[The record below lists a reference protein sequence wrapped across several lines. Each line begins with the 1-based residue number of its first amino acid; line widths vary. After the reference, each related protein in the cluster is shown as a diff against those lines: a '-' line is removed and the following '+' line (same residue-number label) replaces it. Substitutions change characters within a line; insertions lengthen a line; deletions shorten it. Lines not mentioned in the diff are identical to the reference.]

1 MNRAKILIV
10 DDEDVARE
18 SLSDIL
24 RLQGYD
30 VSAVPNGQLA
40 LDFLRRE
47 HVDLMIVDLR
57 MPGVNGVEVVRVANQ
72 ISPDTEV
79 IMLTA
84 YPSLDS
90 AVDALRLRVH
100 DYLQKPAT
108 PSQILASVQRGLL
121 RRAQR
126 LEAVGLTP
134 DRIDLMEAP
143 SYRLADGTL
152 VDLSRRLVHLPQG
165 GEISLTPAEGR
176 LLAVFLESPGRVFS
190 HRELVLIVQGYE
202 TAPTEA
208 PEILRPLVSRLRHK
222 VADVPALQ
230 DCIRSVRG
238 TGYVFDCDQVEPVV

>member
-1 MNRAKILIV
+1 MMRARILIV

-24 RLQGYD
+24 RLHGYE
-30 VSAVPNGQLA
+30 VNTVANGQLA

-84 YPSLDS
+84 YPSVDS

-126 LEAVGLTP
+126 LEAAGVTAE
-134 DRIDLMEAP
+134 RIDLMEAP
-143 SYRLADGTL
+143 SYRFPDGTV
-152 VDLSRRLVHLPQG
+152 VDLSRRLVRPPQG
-165 GEISLTPAEGR
+165 EEISLTPAEGR
-176 LLAVFLESPGRVFS
+176 LLAVFLESPGHVFS
-190 HRELVLIVQGYE
+190 HRDLVLMVQGYE
-202 TAPTEA
+202 TSPSEA

-222 VADVPALQ
+222 LAAAPALT
-230 DCIRSVRG
+230 DCIQSVRG
-238 TGYVFDCDQVEPVV
+238 TGYVFECEQVEPIL